1 MITSSGSE
9 GINLRNTRYVH
20 IMEPYWHPVRL
31 EQVIGRAR
39 RICSHKALPENLQ
52 TVEVF
57 VYIMIFTDEQLKSE
71 EAIELKQKDLSRKTP
86 KVPLTSDQN
95 LFEISEIKANLTTQM
110 TDAIKETS
118 FDCYIYSNGKCINF
132 GSPTSDKFSY
142 VPNYADQQSDT
153 IVRVN
158 KQKLEWTGKPVT
170 INGVVYVYKRIN
182 PQLMYI
188 YDKNSYEDAVKDPSK
203 APLQIGTL
211 EIDSK
216 GKQVFKQLVT

>member
-1 MITSSGSE
+1 M
-9 GINLRNTRYVH
+9 L
-20 IMEPYWHPVRL
+20 L
-31 EQVIGRAR
+31 
-39 RICSHKALPENLQ
+39 
-52 TVEVF
+52 
-57 VYIMIFTDEQLKSE
+57 IF
-71 EAIELKQKDLSRKTP
+71 
-86 KVPLTSDQN
+86 PLYFIFLIFFSNKKYSLTL
-95 LFEISEIKANLTTQM
+95 LFLNEYSIY
-110 TDAIKETS
+110 
-118 FDCYIYSNGKCINF
+118 CYIYSNGKCINF

-211 EIDSK
+211 EIDSN